1 MKVSEKLRRQAQMV
15 SDEQLKR
22 IGKEWTKIAKEK
34 VEVDAVQNTVYGYG
48 SELAVLRRLEWQGL
62 HQELRS
68 SRSHLQTDRSSG
80 RSSSYL
86 PHAAP

>member
-48 SELAVLRRLEWQGL
+48 SELAVLRLFL
-62 HQELRS
+62 KYNLV
-68 SRSHLQTDRSSG
+68 DRNRKTRVEKRRGQWTFS
-80 RSSSYL
+80 L
-86 PHAAP
+86 VI